1 VPASQSQPDGICAHK
16 LDHPQARTSLL
27 CMHIPFESGVL
38 IPSLDCVCHEHEHA
52 HCVPSTFHIYRRT
65 ALVDLS
71 RILSDCLIQYLVYPD
86 HIYVVPMYCVI
97 VQLYGNS
104 FMAALNM
111 RPYLRQTSCTGSRY
125 ETWPDISTG
134 PSDLQPLQV

>member
-1 VPASQSQPDGICAHK
+1 
-16 LDHPQARTSLL
+16 
-27 CMHIPFESGVL
+27 VL

-65 ALVDLS
+65 ALVDFS
-71 RILSDCLIQYLVYPD
+71 RILPDCLIQYLVYPD

-111 RPYLRQTSCTGSRY
+111 RPYLRQTGQTRLEDTVRCDG
-125 ETWPDISTG
+125 
-134 PSDLQPLQV
+134 DLALSPLQRTHHIATVNVFKETTVHRDLHLDVTDGKTQWNGPIEV